1 MQCPRCNQSEVVKA
15 GFVRQTQRYKCKGC
29 KYFFTGV
36 DRRKYPR
43 ETKVRAIQLYLEGLG
58 FRAIERL
65 LGVCDTTVLLWVKDL
80 GKTIQELEPLH
91 PAKIEL
97 LELDEIHHFVGQK
110 NKLSGYGL
118 LVTVPGDD
126 TSPSRWVAVQS
137 GQPKPFGKNLNI
149 SMSPGSEQTN

>member
-1 MQCPRCNQSEVVKA
+1 MECPKCKQDNSIKA
-15 GFVRQTQRYKCKGC
+15 GFARGQQRYKCKTC
-29 KYFFTGV
+29 HYFFIET

-65 LGVCDTTVLLWVKDL
+65 LGVSDTTVLLWVRDL
-80 GKTIQELEPLH
+80 GKTIQTLEPLY
-91 PAKIEL
+91 PAKVEL

-126 TSPSRWVAVQS
+126 TSPSKWVAVRS
-137 GQPKPFGKNLNI
+137 RPPKPFGRN
-149 SMSPGSEQTN
+149 